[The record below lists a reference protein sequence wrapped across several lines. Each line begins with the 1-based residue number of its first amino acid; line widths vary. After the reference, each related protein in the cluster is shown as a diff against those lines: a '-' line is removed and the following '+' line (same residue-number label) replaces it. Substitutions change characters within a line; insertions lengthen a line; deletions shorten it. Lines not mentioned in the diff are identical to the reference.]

1 MPSSHGEG
9 LSRSTSSTVSNWA
22 KHKIF
27 VSPNRHKILHP
38 LFYYILVSITKKEKI
53 MYTPKPIKFS
63 IVRQKKDNYNWYSV
77 AMEHNGNFYIL
88 KEYSKSKARAMDY
101 IRKIRTGSYKTIPT
115 QSLEN
120 A

>member
-1 MPSSHGEG
+1 M
-9 LSRSTSSTVSNWA
+9 N
-22 KHKIF
+22 
-27 VSPNRHKILHP
+27 
-38 LFYYILVSITKKEKI
+38 
-53 MYTPKPIKFS
+53 TPKPINFS

-120 A
+120 V

>member
-1 MPSSHGEG
+1 
-9 LSRSTSSTVSNWA
+9 
-22 KHKIF
+22 
-27 VSPNRHKILHP
+27 
-38 LFYYILVSITKKEKI
+38 
-53 MYTPKPIKFS
+53 MYTPKPINFS

-120 A
+120 AWVPNNSCLHSHGRVGIRSHLDGRLLPR